1 MEVVAKV
8 VVDLKDAAGAFREV
22 AKAAAMEV
30 VGVVAAEAQEVAS
43 ARAFA
48 CVRLQRLRCEREALG
63 PAPAVAA
70 TRPLPD
76 RV

>member
-1 MEVVAKV
+1 LEVAAKV
-8 VVDLKDAAGAFREV
+8 VVDLKDASGSFREV

-30 VGVVAAEAQEVAS
+30 VEVVAAEAQVVAS
-43 ARAFA
+43 AHACA
-48 CVRLQRLRCEREALG
+48 CVRLQQLRCEREALG

-76 RV
+76 LV